1 MKNVLSSHLLF
12 FLISLVL
19 FNSCREDIV
28 LPIDQKNQMISDFFD
43 YNGSSTEVLDAIL
56 DFRSR
61 YDEDVI
67 KDIVGHAGYPA
78 WDEVFKLSSQ
88 TYMAGSSSADTDSSF
103 DVEYQFPVLHKNGD
117 RVEALLVYFNTK
129 EGEKFWKIFSRK
141 HYESFDF
148 KTKHELQPLLVIGQF
163 LAFDH
168 KMFGVNSVDYG
179 EYIVQRTDQHDVS
192 QYEPCE
198 PGEFGCNCDEVKVVS
213 ARTGEV
219 LTKYY
224 KNCKMLIYTVTPD
237 GQGDDDLLEQISSGD
252 PNNNDVHYYWPTPV
266 SYIPTFQSY
275 LPQSYTIYFQQIF
288 VTGTGATYVNDYS
301 SNPENLLEH
310 INLESDAD
318 LDLYLRDGPSNTSRS
333 EVSFYLLQMSNKLY
347 EHDNSREYAYSLNEL
362 ARSLNVS
369 DQELYDLALMARDT
383 YVLLSDNAF
392 DYDLLSYQDQRSVA
406 QTAFTLDIFPEVK
419 AQVGDT
425 GWPLSAE
432 EWGALWE
439 IFKPMLG
446 ELLLE
451 SLPGGGITLAF
462 RDAVTGINNGDAFL
476 IAGAVTGLILEFVPP
491 GKIFKAVWRTG
502 RVVRKG
508 FNYVRHARKY
518 LESISTGM
526 KYGIRSDIDGS
537 ILKCYDELD
546 LNVANIN
553 DNYIDI
559 LRTKGALL
567 SSPSSLKRMPITVPT
582 ANGFINGSKV
592 SQGRKIKFSDTGL
605 KEKFDNL
612 KNLDANTL
620 GSESEDLVNNLLA
633 QEGYEFHSSHF
644 PGLGGNNGF
653 DGVLIKRDASGNIED
668 VIINETKQVSASG
681 TIQLNP
687 PSGLLSMQMSDA
699 WIDNVLD
706 RMATA
711 GDDLQNLANIVRK
724 AKSDGKIT
732 KVISGVDKHKNE
744 LVLLNFGG

>member
-1 MKNVLSSHLLF
+1 MKNALSSHLLF

-508 FNYVRHARKY
+508 FKFVKYGRKY
-518 LESISTGM
+518 LDEIGLALE
-526 KYGIRSDIDGS
+526 KGLKADIDGNIVRIS
-537 ILKCYDELD
+537 KNGDEVARVTN
-546 LNVANIN
+546 NVLTFK
-553 DNYIDI
+553 YTGFGGDI
-559 LRTKGALL
+559 
-567 SSPSSLKRMPITVPT
+567 ITVPNKT
-582 ANGFINGSKV
+582 TTIIGKWENQIENIWNTGLAKQGSNKGGMNILANLPNGSVDEKWEFNKNWLNQAISRGDEIRV
-592 SQGRKIKFSDTGL
+592 TADPLNINNVFYDTNNISSSVFTSISHL
-605 KEKFDNL
+605 K
-612 KNLDANTL
+612 
-620 GSESEDLVNNLLA
+620 S
-633 QEGYEFHSSHF
+633 Y
-644 PGLGGNNGF
+644 
-653 DGVLIKRDASGNIED
+653 
-668 VIINETKQVSASG
+668 
-681 TIQLNP
+681 
-687 PSGLLSMQMSDA
+687 LLSL
-699 WIDNVLD
+699 DND
-706 RMATA
+706 RVNQL
-711 GDDLQNLANIVRK
+711 GYYGREVRYLFQNGYNFDDFSKKFIK
-724 AKSDGKIT
+724 
-732 KVISGVDKHKNE
+732 
-744 LVLLNFGG
+744 